1 MFCGTNCCDS
11 AVKTH
16 QHLRCEKCE
25 LGTGRHHCLD
35 LSNSNDSNISQE
47 RFRVLPASFWEAE
60 SLSKEQLG
68 TTWNPLFLLFIPFDY
83 QFPWVS
89 QKQLPGASTQLA
101 SQDRVTHFGHGQKS
115 QFQVRA
121 MEEILPRLQLQCFCW
136 LEIWRCLPSHKKHVN
151 SWNFHMPFYSH
162 IIPIFILQGRKV
174 QSRTIYDYHIGFWIS
189 ERRTTRV
196 ASACCSP
203 ASCCSSFI
211 SCSRSKLQFQRAAL
225 HKENLWQGPFMV
237 QIAFQPH
244 WHLCIMASMAAK
256 PDQNYGNLVL

>member
-1 MFCGTNCCDS
+1 MF
-11 AVKTH
+11 
-16 QHLRCEKCE
+16 
-25 LGTGRHHCLD
+25 
-35 LSNSNDSNISQE
+35 SQQASE
-47 RFRVLPASFWEAE
+47 RKLKPT
-60 SLSKEQLG
+60 KEQLG
-68 TTWNPLFLLFIPFDY
+68 TTWEPLFLLFIPFESNFRGSAIKDNSPEPY
-83 QFPWVS
+83 HP
-89 QKQLPGASTQLA
+89 LLA
-101 SQDRVTHFGHGQKS
+101 SHNRVTHFGHGQKS

-121 MEEILPRLQLQCFCW
+121 MEEILPRLQASVFL
-136 LEIWRCLPSHKKHVN
+136 LTGDMTMIPSHKKHVN
-151 SWNFHMPFYSH
+151 SWNFHMPFYIH
-162 IIPIFILQGRKV
+162 IIPIFILQGRKL

-196 ASACCSP
+196 ASAWCSP

-256 PDQNYGNLVL
+256 PDQNYGNLINLVL